1 MNNAK
6 MDSEDKEE
14 KEKNLEFKE
23 AFNVFDKDCDGFITT
38 DELATVMRSL
48 GHNPTKE
55 ELDAE
60 YDRICRAF
68 DVNSEQRTVD
78 RFNRR
83 WILCEECSEIKQE
96 TQMAIYGGI
105 GRINR
110 GVCSSCSRKGRGD

>member
-55 ELDAE
+55 ELEEHYYKDDPE
-60 YDRICRAF
+60 LK
-68 DVNSEQRTVD
+68 N
-78 RFNRR
+78 
-83 WILCEECSEIKQE
+83 ILDPIL
-96 TQMAIYGGI
+96 
-105 GRINR
+105 R
-110 GVCSSCSRKGRGD
+110 